1 MRLLKRHRVATGMT
15 IEQVAKKVGVST
27 GAVSGWENGTH
38 GMTPKHLKKF
48 AKLLGIHPIE
58 LSKIIEPDAP
68 SLVAAA
74 H

>member
-15 IEQVAKKVGVST
+15 IQQVAKKIGVSN

-38 GMTPKHLKKF
+38 GMTPKHLKRF
-48 AKLLGIHPIE
+48 ARLLEMNPVE

-68 SLVAAA
+68 VLA
-74 H
+74 